1 MEGHFAAALTEPGK
15 LPVDGFSYL
24 ATNPGTF
31 MSYWYGSLYT
41 VIEGWRE
48 LGLHDPKIDQL
59 LTSPNVEALRLFRN
73 ATFHYQSQWL
83 HVKHHT
89 FMASPDSVPWVRR
102 LHAAFSRYF
111 LAEMHRRYGKERT

>member
-1 MEGHFAAALTEPGK
+1 MTGTDAHPQAFPSLHRYFIWASLMDGHFAAALTEPGK

-48 LGLHDPKIDQL
+48 LGLHDPEIDQL

-83 HVKHHT
+83 HTKHHT
-89 FMASPDSVPWVRR
+89 C
-102 LHAAFSRYF
+102 
-111 LAEMHRRYGKERT
+111 